1 MIVSHFVSICPCLPQ
16 QDDFQSFCKSLD
28 WEDHAESLAATLVVP
43 ANVNKMNYPILV
55 NPSNLLTN
63 NKPVLKTNNTP
74 CEVGMATSPRVVHS
88 HGVSPL
94 PRLNHF
100 ITNNLGKR
108 DGHDGT
114 INTWH
119 LDMQEKVIQ
128 YCMKGD
134 RFCENIGRQHKSNNI
149 IWNCD
154 LLSKMYWQSCF
165 DPECKGFR
173 GKCRH
178 LPENIDSEIDAF
190 IK

>member
-1 MIVSHFVSICPCLPQ
+1 MTFRASANLCTGKIMLNLFGCNSCCTCKCE
-16 QDDFQSFCKSLD
+16 QDELSDSCQ
-28 WEDHAESLAATLVVP
+28 P
-43 ANVNKMNYPILV
+43 A
-55 NPSNLLTN
+55 SNLLTN

-74 CEVGMATSPRVVHS
+74 CEVGMATSWRVVHS
-88 HGVSPL
+88 YGVSPL

-114 INTWH
+114 IHTWH